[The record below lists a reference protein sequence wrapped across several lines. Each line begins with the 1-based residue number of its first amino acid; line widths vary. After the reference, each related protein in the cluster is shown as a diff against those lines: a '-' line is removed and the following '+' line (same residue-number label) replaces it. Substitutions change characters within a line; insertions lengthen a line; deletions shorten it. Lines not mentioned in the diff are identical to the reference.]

1 MDTLSE
7 LSLEFTRWLQS
18 NYPNLEPFFSG
29 ISALGGFE
37 FYLFILTIIYWCLE
51 KKLGRAMAYVLIFS
65 YAFNTMAKHF
75 LRDTR
80 PYWLNPDIGLK
91 SEENYGMPS
100 GHAQQVTVF
109 LGMIAMYFRRLWI
122 WIVACILILLMALSR
137 VYLGVHDIDDVIA
150 GIILGALILVG
161 YDIWNRFVARR
172 FANRI
177 LGQRL
182 LLAILVPIV
191 LVAVY
196 AAVLFIIG
204 TPRPRGEIADYFSLA
219 ERNSLDEMAQSVGF
233 LLGSGVGFVLEVS
246 RVRFKVT
253 GSFWRRFARYF
264 VGIIV
269 AAVIW
274 LGLGELFPEEPVGL
288 ALPFIFFRS
297 IIVSF
302 WIAYFAPW
310 TFVRLKLADAHPEP
324 EVTLTL

>member
-7 LSLEFTRWLQS
+7 LSLEFTRWLQT

-37 FYLFILTIIYWCLE
+37 FYLLILTITYWCLE
-51 KKLGRAMAYVLIFS
+51 KKLGRALAYVLIFS
-65 YAFNTMAKHF
+65 YVINSMIKHF
-75 LRDTR
+75 LRDPR
-80 PYWLNPDIGLK
+80 PYWLNPDIGLV

-100 GHAQQVTVF
+100 GHAQLVTVF
-109 LGMIAMYFRRLWI
+109 LSMIAIYFRRLWL
-122 WIVACILILLMALSR
+122 WIVTLILILLMALSR
-137 VYLGVHDIDDVIA
+137 VYLGVHDLDDVIG

-161 YDIWNRFVARR
+161 YVMWNRFLARR

-182 LLAILVPIV
+182 LLAILVPLV
-191 LVAVY
+191 LVVVY
-196 AAVLFIIG
+196 ATVLFIIG
-204 TPRPRGEIADYFSLA
+204 TPDPPSAIADYAARA
-219 ERNSLDEMAQSVGF
+219 ERKSFDEMVQSVGF
-233 LLGSGVGFVLEVS
+233 LLGSGAGFVLEVS

-253 GSFWRRFARYF
+253 GSFWRRIARYF

-274 LGLGELFPEEPVGL
+274 LGMGELFPKDPIGL
-288 ALPFIFFRS
+288 ALPLFFLRS
-297 IIVSF
+297 VIVSS

-324 EVTLTL
+324 EVTLSL